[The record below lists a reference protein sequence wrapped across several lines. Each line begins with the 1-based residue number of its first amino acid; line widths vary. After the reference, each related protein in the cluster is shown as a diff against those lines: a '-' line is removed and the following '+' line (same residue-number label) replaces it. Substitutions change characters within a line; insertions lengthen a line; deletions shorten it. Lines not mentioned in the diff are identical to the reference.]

1 MTDRTIVDTLPS
13 DQASVAA
20 HPGNAPARAISWVHI
35 GDLHLDEADGWE
47 SLDRLRAIVAQIEA
61 RLRDRV
67 DFVYLPG
74 DNANHGTPDQYRAMV
89 DALAGLTLPWRVIP
103 GDHDIEP
110 GDLAAY
116 DAIIP
121 EANRP
126 EQEVIAAHRCVFLD
140 VVSAGA
146 GGPDFRLTMHDRN
159 RIAEQ
164 LTRAAAEGQTP
175 LVFMHAYPG
184 DLAADGDVV
193 ARTFIDG
200 GVAFVDTG
208 HTHYNELLNDGRVI
222 YGATRSTGQIEEDGG
237 RAGFAIVSIYDGVPS
252 WRFRTLDAAWPH
264 VQIVAPC
271 DRRLVTRPADH
282 AQVPRPG
289 RVTIVA
295 RVDGGADDTVDE
307 TGVTLEHPDTSVA
320 MTRGAD
326 GLWRGDVEL
335 PAGMHTLSVTSA
347 GAIDTIDLLVRDVDA
362 IPKRRLATSPGQ
374 DCHAIGSWPIAGID
388 GAQLGPNKNG
398 RGW

>member
-1 MTDRTIVDTLPS
+1 MIVQEREDDRPAGVP
-13 DQASVAA
+13 
-20 HPGNAPARAISWVHI
+20 HPRTISWVHV
-35 GDLHLDEADGWE
+35 GDLHLEDADGWQ
-47 SLDRLRAIVAQIEA
+47 SLERLRAIVDTVET

-74 DNANHGTPDQYRAMV
+74 DNANHGTAEQYRAMT
-89 DALAGLTLPWRVIP
+89 DALAALSVPWRAIP
-103 GDHDIEP
+103 GDHDFEP
-110 GDLAAY
+110 GDLSTYEAL
-116 DAIIP
+116 IP
-121 EANRP
+121 RENRP
-126 EQEVIAAHRCVFLD
+126 EQEVIAGHRCIFLD
-140 VVSAGA
+140 IVSAGA

-159 RIAEQ
+159 RVAEQ
-164 LTRAAAEGQTP
+164 LARASAGGQTP

-184 DLAADGDVV
+184 DLAADGDAV

-237 RAGFAIVSIYDGVPS
+237 RAGFALVSVYGGVPS

-271 DRRLVTRPADH
+271 DRRLVTRPADA

-289 RVTIVA
+289 EVTIVA
-295 RVDGGADDTVDE
+295 RVDGAGDDAEVMA
-307 TGVTLEHPDTSVA
+307 EHDATRTA
-320 MTRGAD
+320 MTRGTD
-326 GLWRGDVEL
+326 GLWRAAVTL
-335 PAGMHTLSVTSA
+335 AAGLNIVSVTCE
-347 GAIDTIDLLVRDVDA
+347 GTRDTIDVLVRGVDA
-362 IPKRRLATSPGQ
+362 IPKRRLPIAPGQ
-374 DCHAIGSWPIAGID
+374 DCHAIGAWPVAGID

-398 RGW
+398 GAW